1 MRFLLPLLLI
11 SFQAWAATPPPGAV
25 EIKDVS
31 GNVVNTTTS
40 GGQVYLNV
48 APLGGGSSTVNQG
61 SPNTASNAWPIY
73 LCNSAGSNCLVVN
86 SDGSLNVD
94 AAITGTVTV
103 TGTIAATQSGS
114 WSVGVNNFPSTQ
126 AVTQSTSPWVVS
138 TAQLPSSLGQK
149 TMANSTSVTIASDQ
163 SAIPITGSIT
173 ATNSANGNPGS
184 SPPSQA
190 TQIAGTDGSDLRVL
204 STNSSGV
211 LNTNT
216 NITNASVA
224 VTGTFFQAVQPVS
237 QSGIWNLNNISGTIS
252 LPTGAAT
259 SSNQTNGNQE
269 TQIVQGGNTAVVT
282 ATGAQKVDGSSVTQ
296 PVSGT
301 VTANIGTTNGLQL
314 DTTGAKLNNSQ
325 ASTTSGQTGPLI
337 QGAVTTSPPSYTTAQ
352 TDPLSLD
359 TAGNLRVTGAN
370 GTFPATESG
379 TWTVQPG
386 NTPNTTPWLFTINQ
400 GGNSAGVAPAST
412 AATAA
417 QPALVVGLSP
427 NSPLPAGTNSIG
439 TVVNGPG
446 TNSIGTVGLNAGT
459 NAIGTVAITPNT
471 SLATYSACY
480 VGLTTQATPTDIFTV
495 TGSATKTV
503 TINKVQISG
512 TQGTVAMRLFNFIT
526 RSSADSGGT
535 CVAATTGPLDQ
546 NDAAAT
552 ASAAGCNPSPT
563 TLGTLSAYVGTS
575 EFVIPATTGVD
586 STWPQVTKWG
596 EPGSGQGVV
605 LRGTSQQFVINMPA
619 SATTTTLNL
628 CVNWT
633 EQ

>member
-11 SFQAWAATPPPGAV
+11 CSQAWAATPPPGAV

-61 SPNTASNAWPIY
+61 SPNTAANAWPMY
-73 LCNSAGSNCLVVN
+73 LCNSGGSHCIAVN
-86 SDGSLNVD
+86 SDGSINVD
-94 AAITGTVTV
+94 QGGAP
-103 TGTIAATQSGS
+103 
-114 WSVGVNNFPSTQ
+114 WSVSQYGTWNVGVTNFPSTFG
-126 AVTQSTSPWVVS
+126 VTQSTSPWVVS
-138 TAQLPSSLGQK
+138 GTVTA
-149 TMANSTSVTIASDQ
+149 N
-163 SAIPITGSIT
+163 
-173 ATNSANGNPGS
+173 
-184 SPPSQA
+184 
-190 TQIAGTDGSDLRVL
+190 AGTGTFQ
-204 STNSSGV
+204 TNV
-211 LNTNT
+211 
-216 NITNASVA
+216 TNASIP
-224 VTGTFFQAVQPVS
+224 VTQSGSWTNTVVQPTAANLNATVVQGTSPWVTSGTATVS
-237 QSGIWNLNNISGTIS
+237 GTVAATQSGTWNLNNISGTIS
-252 LPTGAAT
+252 LPTGASTA
-259 SSNQTNGNQE
+259 SNQTNGNQE

-282 ATGAQKVDGSSVTQ
+282 ATGAQKVDGSAVTQ
-296 PVSGT
+296 PISGT

-427 NSPLPAGTNSIG
+427 NSPIPA
-439 TVVNGPG
+439 G